1 MVHPALTKPD
11 ARGVALDL
19 LQAVLRRR
27 RPLDEAIGA
36 HRLMARLAARD
47 RGFARLLVATTLR
60 RLGEIDQ
67 ALRPLLQKPLS
78 AKASPVADALR
89 LGACQIL
96 LLGTPAHAAVGE
108 TVALVAGLG
117 ALAGY

>member
-1 MVHPALTKPD
+1 MTKPD
-11 ARGVALDL
+11 ARRVALDL

-27 RPLDEAIGA
+27 RPLEEAMGA
-36 HRLMARLAARD
+36 HKLLDQLAARD
-47 RGFARLLVATTLR
+47 RGFARLLAATTLR

-78 AKASPVADALR
+78 AKASPVVDALR

-96 LLGTPAHAAVGE
+96 FLGTAPHAAVGE

-117 ALAGY
+117 